1 MSHDRHEKKTVSQ
14 RSYHPKASR
23 PLSSPSSRDGISAHA
38 REQARAGT
46 MLIGI
51 VTVLAVVV
59 IIAGIIFAIVLNTHR
74 NASAKE
80 DGTSLIGTQ
89 APGFSLKSTDG
100 QRVSLKDFKGK
111 KPVLLYFSEGA
122 GCQACIVQMA
132 SIEQEAAQFKQANI
146 TVVPIVMDSRETIKQ
161 AMKQYGVVTPFLLD
175 DGTVSSAY
183 KTLGKGMHSDLPGH
197 EFILVDKQGVIRWD
211 KNYQNMWAQ
220 PADLLKQLRTALKS
234 DD

>member
-14 RSYHPKASR
+14 RSYHPKANR
-23 PLSSPSSRDGISAHA
+23 PQPSPSSRDTASA
-38 REQARAGT
+38 RGSAGT
-46 MLIGI
+46 TLIGI
-51 VTVLAVVV
+51 VTVLAVV

-161 AMKQYGVVTPFLLD
+161 AMKLYGVVTPFLLD